1 MKVLNLTDDQ
11 KKDLNILAGLSLA
24 KKRGGSKV
32 GGTSVGSG
40 RRNEVGE
47 DVSVP
52 LRVPKS
58 LLISVKAL
66 ILLSRGKAK
75 CPELAMLCLMATV
88 SAISKKRLST
98 HPVFEIEVRPIKMY
112 LESIL
117 NHFISI
123 QPDYGDVDWLNEL
136 IDALEHYVTVVE
148 DTFSS
153 ESLSYFVLDNWG
165 FIETV
170 ESVAKKTNYRFS

>member
-1 MKVLNLTDDQ
+1 MKVLNLTGQQ
-11 KKDLNILAGLSLA
+11 KKDLELLSGLSLQ
-24 KKRGGSKV
+24 KKKGGSKM

-58 LLISVKAL
+58 LILSVKAM
-66 ILLSRGKAK
+66 IQLSRGKAK
-75 CPELAMLCLMATV
+75 CPELSMLCLMAGV
-88 SAISKKRLST
+88 SLVSKKRLST
-98 HPVFEIEVRPIKMY
+98 HPVFEIEIRPIKIY

-170 ESVAKKTNYRFS
+170 ETVAKKTSYRFS